1 MIAIPTSPKNDRLSS
16 LKKRSPLLI
25 PKKRSP
31 FALLSQ
37 AMAIL
42 KFNQQD
48 NSDRTFKSQRNC
60 SLKVW

>member
-1 MIAIPTSPKNDRLSS
+1 MPTSPKNDRLSS
-16 LKKRSPLLI
+16 FPKKRSPLLI

-31 FALLSQ
+31 FAFLSQ

-60 SLKVW
+60 GLKVW